1 MKSLNEYIIEKILIN
16 KNSKLNKIK
25 VETLIQLKS
34 IIWERYHNNNSFI
47 DLTDLDISELDD
59 LSGVFA
65 RLNKVEIIDISG
77 WYTSNVTFMEEMFR
91 KCSKLKNIIG
101 IENLDVSKLK
111 IANSMFYMC
120 ENLVEL
126 DLTNWNPILLKTAW
140 SMFYRCSNLKIIK
153 NIENWQ
159 LTNIKDIS
167 YMFYNCVKLD
177 VDLSNWD
184 LTKIKDDFMKNRIF
198 TNSGITKNHY
208 PKLNYPKI

>member
-16 KNSKLNKIK
+16 KSSKFNKIK
-25 VETLIQLKS
+25 VETREQLET
-34 IIWERYHNNNSFI
+34 IILERHNKNNSFI

-65 RLNKVEIIDISG
+65 RLNKVEVVDISG
-77 WYTSNVTFMEEMFR
+77 WDTSNVTTMEDMFR

-101 IENLDVSKLK
+101 IENLDVSKLEDV
-111 IANSMFYMC
+111 SYMFYGG

-126 DLTNWNPILLKTAW
+126 DLTNWNPKLLQKTRY
-140 SMFYRCSNLKIIK
+140 MFFGCSNLKIIK

-159 LTNIKDIS
+159 LPNIKDVS
-167 YMFYNCVKLD
+167 YMFYYCAKLD

-184 LTKIKDDFMKNRIF
+184 LTKIKNYLKEGIF
-198 TNSGITKNHY
+198 HFSGITKNHY
-208 PKLNYPKI
+208 PKLN

>member
-1 MKSLNEYIIEKILIN
+1 MKSLKEYIIEKILIN

-126 DLTNWNPILLKTAW
+126 DLTNWNPILLNSAW
-140 SMFYRCSNLKIIK
+140 NMFSYCSNLKIIK

-159 LTNIKDIS
+159 LPNIKDVS
-167 YMFYNCVKLD
+167 YMFYECTKLD

-184 LTKIKDDFMKNRIF
+184 LRNIKK
-198 TNSGITKNHY
+198 SLKKGIIGGAGISINHY
-208 PKLNYPKI
+208 PKLN

>member
-34 IIWERYHNNNSFI
+34 IILERYHNNNSFI

-65 RLNKVEIIDISG
+65 RLNKVEVVDISG
-77 WYTSNVTFMEEMFR
+77 WDTSNVTTMENMF
-91 KCSKLKNIIG
+91 CFCDKLKNIIG

-111 IANSMFYMC
+111 NANSMFYMC

-126 DLTNWNPILLKTAW
+126 DLTNWNTTSLENM
-140 SMFYRCSNLKIIK
+140 SFMFYNCSNLKIIK

-159 LTNIKDIS
+159 LPNIKS
-167 YMFYNCVKLD
+167 VRQMFYKCAKLD
-177 VDLSNWD
+177 VDLSNWN
-184 LTKIKDDFMKNRIF
+184 LTNIKDDFLKAGIVNG
-198 TNSGITKNHY
+198 SGITKNHY
-208 PKLNYPKI
+208 PKLK

>member
-1 MKSLNEYIIEKILIN
+1 MKSLNQYIIEKILIN

-65 RLNKVEIIDISG
+65 RLNKVEVIDISG
-77 WYTSNVTFMEEMFR
+77 WDTSNVTFMDDMFR
-91 KCSKLKNIIG
+91 KCAKLKNIIG
-101 IENLDVSKLK
+101 IENLDVSKLED
-111 IANSMFYMC
+111 ASCMFYGC
-120 ENLVEL
+120 ENLIEL
-126 DLTNWNPILLKTAW
+126 DLTNWNPISLENM
-140 SMFYRCSNLKIIK
+140 SYMFYNCLNLKIIK

-159 LTNIKDIS
+159 LPNIKDVS
-167 YMFYNCVKLD
+167 YMFYECTKLD

-184 LTKIKDDFMKNRIF
+184 LRNIKKYLK
-198 TNSGITKNHY
+198 TGIIGGAGISINHY
-208 PKLNYPKI
+208 PKLK

>member
-34 IIWERYHNNNSFI
+34 IILERYHNNNSFI

-65 RLNKVEIIDISG
+65 RLNKVEVVDISG
-77 WYTSNVTFMEEMFR
+77 WDVSNVTIMDYTFSR
-91 KCSKLKNIIG
+91 CKKLKKIIG

-111 IANSMFYMC
+111 NTNSMFYMC

-126 DLTNWNPILLKTAW
+126 DLTNWNPKLLQKTRY
-140 SMFYRCSNLKIIK
+140 MFYGCSNLKIIK

-159 LTNIKDIS
+159 LPNIKNVS
-167 YMFYNCVKLD
+167 YMFCNCTKLD

-184 LTKIKDDFMKNRIF
+184 LTNIKDSLKEGMVG
-198 TNSGITKNHY
+198 NSHITKNHL
-208 PKLNYPKI
+208 PKFT